1 MGMRGYGFAL
11 AVALTALMF
20 AVGCGYLEDAGSLAS
35 DLRPTVMPAIL
46 DTPMPAVSVP
56 QAPHP
61 TYAPLPTY
69 APYPTYTPDAATYS
83 TAVARAVEDY
93 ASGTPLAVLPRLTAT
108 PAPTETPVP
117 TATASPIPAEATAV
131 AARVV
136 SDNRQRCN
144 AWAITNMQP
153 IAYAEFR
160 LLDPDAM
167 SDNEKAHWR
176 QIIKY
181 GNYEVWRDSSDGE
194 IPNSYSSELLICAD
208 YWSDPVSPV
217 NAHKRNDHFNDVCY
231 TGLYNRAVDWNKSTN
246 RGWREESVDSSL
258 PVINQHVRVMNW
270 LDIGVD
276 DLLQMNETPYELM
289 GRLSRDGVVGVGNDG
304 PWSLLTN
311 YDEYDSE
318 WYGLGH
324 AWGYAQGDG
333 CGAYY
338 PQLFFNRWIPADVVS
353 LDILD
358 PRVSSYTPTPTATPF
373 PAEFRGPDRSLF
385 VPHLDEE

>member
-35 DLRPTVMPAIL
+35 DLRPTVMPAIP

-61 TYAPLPTY
+61 TYAPIPTY
-69 APYPTYTPDAATYS
+69 APYPTYTPDAAAYS
-83 TAVARAVEDY
+83 IAVARAVEDY

-153 IAYAEFR
+153 IVYSEFR

-167 SDNEKAHWR
+167 SDREKAHWR
-176 QIIKY
+176 QIIRH
-181 GNYEVWRDSSDGE
+181 GNYDPRRDYSDGE
-194 IPNSYSSELLICAD
+194 IRETGSEGFRLCAD
-208 YWSDPVSPV
+208 YWSDSVSLV
-217 NAHKRNDHFNDVCY
+217 NSHKRNDHFKDVCY
-231 TGLYNRAVDWNKSTN
+231 AGLYGRAVSTN
-246 RGWREESVDSSL
+246 KHANNEVRRQDYVDSSL
-258 PVINQHVRVMNW
+258 PVINQAVRIMNW
-270 LDIGVD
+270 LDIGGD
-276 DLLQMNETPYELM
+276 DLLQMSETPYELI
-289 GRLSRDGVVGVGNDG
+289 GRLRRESELSGNDDLYH
-304 PWSLLTN
+304 LLQN
-311 YDEYDSE
+311 YDDHNVE
-318 WYGLGH
+318 WYGLWS
-324 AWGYAQGDG
+324 AWSYAQGDG

-338 PQLFFNRWIPADVVS
+338 PQLFFNRWIPADVVP

-358 PRVSSYTPTPTATPF
+358 PRASSYTPTPTATPF